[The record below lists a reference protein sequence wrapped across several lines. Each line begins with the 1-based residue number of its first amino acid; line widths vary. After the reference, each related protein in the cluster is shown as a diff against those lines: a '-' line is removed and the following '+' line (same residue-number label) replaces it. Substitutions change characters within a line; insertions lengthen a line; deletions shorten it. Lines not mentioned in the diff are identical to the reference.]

1 LRTAFID
8 TLTEAAAEDDRIA
21 LVVGD
26 LGFGVIERFR
36 DRFPDR
42 YVNAG
47 VAEQDMIGISA
58 GMALSGAVSVCYSM
72 ANFAILRSLEQIR
85 NDVCYHGAA
94 VKIVAVGGGLAYG
107 ALGVTH
113 HGTEDIAALRSMPE
127 MRIVVPADAIE
138 SRWAVGTALE
148 TPGPFYIRLGRNGEP
163 NVHEHEPE
171 LELGRAAVLR
181 DGTRATVIGIG
192 SVLGAATAAA
202 DALRTRGIDLRVLSM
217 HTVVP
222 LDREAVL
229 AAAAETGA
237 ILTLEEHCVTG
248 GLGSAVAEVL
258 ADAGLA
264 VRFRRLGLPQAFV
277 ERVGSHDDL
286 RRHYG
291 LTADGVEAAV
301 VSLLGE
307 GRAL

>member
-1 LRTAFID
+1 VRTAFID
-8 TLTEAAAEDDRIA
+8 AVTEMAADDDRIA

-72 ANFAILRSLEQIR
+72 ANFAVLRCLEQIR
-85 NDVCYHGAA
+85 NDVCYHEAD

-113 HGTEDIAALRSMPE
+113 HGTEDIAALRSMPA
-127 MRIVVPADAIE
+127 MRIIVPADAIE
-138 SRWAVGTALE
+138 SRWAVRTALQ

-163 NVHEHEPE
+163 NVHQQEPQ
-171 LELGRAAVLR
+171 LELGRAALLR
-181 DGTRATVIGIG
+181 EGDTATVIGIG
-192 SVLGAATAAA
+192 SVLGAATAAS
-202 DALRTRGIDLRVLSM
+202 DVLRAQGVSVRVLSM

-229 AAAAETGA
+229 AAARETGA
-237 ILTLEEHCVTG
+237 VLTLEEHCITG
-248 GLGSAVAEVL
+248 GLGSAVAETL
-258 ADAGLA
+258 AEAGVA
-264 VRFRRLGLPQAFV
+264 VPFRRLGLPQAFV

-286 RRHYG
+286 RDHYG
-291 LTADGVEAAV
+291 LTAPGIERAV
-301 VSLLGE
+301 VDLLG
-307 GRAL
+307 GAR